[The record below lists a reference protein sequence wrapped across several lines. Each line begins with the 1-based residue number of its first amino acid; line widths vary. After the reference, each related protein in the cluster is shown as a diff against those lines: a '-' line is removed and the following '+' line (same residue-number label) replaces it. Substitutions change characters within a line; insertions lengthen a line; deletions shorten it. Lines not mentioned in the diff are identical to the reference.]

1 MLGMA
6 NPTDYRLP
14 PEGQINK
21 KTLIAQYSFAPGD
34 KIKFYLNYACGQNP
48 DTSETKQFDAVITA
62 KFNDKFNISY
72 NGTVN
77 STQRW
82 NGIKNLEGKS
92 WWGSALYLN
101 FDPRSWFGLTLRE
114 ELFSD
119 KNQLKAFSNVAEG
132 ASVLLLLYQLI
143 LKQELSCLFLNS
155 GSTNPEKKFCLPI
168 KKGTSPNQQPAS
180 FLQRSKLSE

>member
-132 ASVLLLLYQLI
+132 ASVFI
-143 LKQELSCLFLNS
+143 ITLSANFKTGAFLFI
-155 GSTNPEKKFCLPI
+155 PEFRIDKSRKEVLFTH
-168 KKGTSPNQQPAS
+168 KKGDFTKSAAS
-180 FLQRSKLSE
+180 FIFAAV